1 MAGDAFQK
9 FKSTV
14 NRGITTIS
22 VKTSSTLEKSK
33 IKTHIESLNRDI
45 EKDLIAVGEAAYKI
59 WLSDNMDFSGLAAKF
74 EIIKGKY
81 KEAEDLTVE
90 LSSIDERD
98 NRILGNSVAE
108 EPEETLKK
116 FICTNCGTQ
125 YDVPVKFCR
134 KCGKKQDE

>member
-45 EKDLIAVGEAAYKI
+45 EKDLTAVGDAAYKI
-59 WLSDNMDFSGLAAKF
+59 WLSGNMDFSELVAKF
-74 EIIKGKY
+74 EIIKDKC
-81 KEAEDLTVE
+81 KEVEDLGVE

-98 NRILGNSVAE
+98 NQILGNSAAE
-108 EPEETLKK
+108 EPEETPKK

-125 YDVPVKFCR
+125 YDAPVKFCR